1 METTRYWKITV
12 IQDTNKA
19 NYIEEFDNVE
29 SAAQSLVDKL
39 TDDERMDLFHSYC
52 VHCGQDNP
60 GCHCWNDE

>member
-29 SAAQSLVDKL
+29 SAAISLVDKL
-39 TDDERMDLFHSYC
+39 TDEERMDLFHSYC
-52 VHCGQDNP
+52 VHCGTDDS
-60 GCHCWNDE
+60 GCQCWNDD